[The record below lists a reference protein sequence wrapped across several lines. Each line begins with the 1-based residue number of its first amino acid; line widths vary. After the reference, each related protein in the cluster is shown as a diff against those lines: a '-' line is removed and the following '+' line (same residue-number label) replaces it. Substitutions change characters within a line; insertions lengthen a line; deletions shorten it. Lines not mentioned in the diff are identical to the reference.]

1 MNIFKFKSAFYLF
14 IFSLFFLSFTNSN
27 AQPLSSQLYFCEQ
40 YKDGIEIGV
49 SSTFTTGRITVMLDL
64 RPVNKTVGVNKV
76 FIKITKVADKNG
88 YYPDEVYIDRIPF
101 DVGPDWDYIY
111 FEDHERIQFIEPG
124 VYRVYCL
131 NDNGE
136 IISSAFLKVVS

>member
-1 MNIFKFKSAFYLF
+1 MNILKFKSAFYLL
-14 IFSLFFLSFTNSN
+14 IFSLFFLSFENSN
-27 AQPLSSQLYFCEQ
+27 AQPVSSQLYFCEQ

-49 SSTFTTGRITVMLDL
+49 NSTFTTGRITVMLDL

-88 YYPDEVYIDRIPF
+88 FYPDEVFLDRIPF

-111 FEDHERIQFIEPG
+111 FEDHERIQFTEPG